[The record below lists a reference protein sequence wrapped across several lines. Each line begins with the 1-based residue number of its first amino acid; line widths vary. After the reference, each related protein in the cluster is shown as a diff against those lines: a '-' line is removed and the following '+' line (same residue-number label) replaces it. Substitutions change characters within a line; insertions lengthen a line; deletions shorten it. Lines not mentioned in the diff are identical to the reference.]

1 MGVDRVMGRVRA
13 KIGSRGDAAA
23 SGQKQAAALPPEPAG
38 HPEAPRAG
46 TAGHA
51 PVAGQASAAP
61 GEVPPLAEPGR
72 SAPPEPALPPEDR
85 AVPDGQAPPEHT
97 ARPPDTAPP
106 PDIAPAQDTARPE
119 SAEPPDRT
127 MPLVPVVIPALP
139 PVPPAAP
146 VPGLGA
152 SEAGLA
158 ALSALAGL
166 AVLGAP
172 LGVTAPDA
180 KTGRGTPGMTGI
192 LGQDQ
197 QAFSRRLA
205 PLAGL
210 ARDPRH
216 AWWIRRAVACTV
228 LGTTLAILVGWPLG
242 VLGAAV
248 TAAADSLFRARTSP
262 AVPPWVRAA
271 SAQRRTRR
279 RLARLAPAGYL
290 SLHARAIPGTGAVV
304 DHLVVGPAGI
314 YAVDSEVWD
323 RRLPI
328 RATRGGEL
336 FHGPNDQAARLK
348 QARWEAGEVSRLL
361 SNAIGQPVAVRPAMV
376 IYGPTVPWIMIK
388 IDGVDVFCGGRLRTY
403 LRREAGANHAWRLD
417 DRQAEAI
424 HTLAAEL
431 LPPAR

>member
-1 MGVDRVMGRVRA
+1 MGRVRS
-13 KIGSRGDAAA
+13 KIGSRRDAAA

-38 HPEAPRAG
+38 HTEPPRAG

-51 PVAGQASAAP
+51 PVAGQASPVPA
-61 GEVPPLAEPGR
+61 EVPPLAEPGHTE
-72 SAPPEPALPPEDR
+72 PPEPALPPEDK
-85 AVPDGQAPPEHT
+85 ALPDGQAPPEH
-97 ARPPDTAPP
+97 AAPP
-106 PDIAPAQDTARPE
+106 PDIAPPE
-119 SAEPPDRT
+119 PAEPPDQT

-139 PVPPAAP
+139 PVPPAVP

-158 ALSALAGL
+158 TLSALAGL

-172 LGVTAPDA
+172 RGVTAPGA
-180 KTGRGTPGMTGI
+180 KPGRGTPGMTGI

-197 QAFSRRLA
+197 QAFSRGLA

-210 ARDPRH
+210 ARDPRR

-228 LGTTLAILVGWPLG
+228 LGTALAILVGWPLG

-248 TAAADSLFRARTSP
+248 TAAADSLFRARTS
-262 AVPPWVRAA
+262 AALPPWVRAA

-388 IDGVDVFCGGRLRTY
+388 IGGVDVFCGGRLRTY
-403 LRREAGANHAWRLD
+403 LRREAGANHAWRLN

-424 HTLAAEL
+424 HTLAAQT